1 MTDREMNELDQRDPD
16 QKVSD
21 WAQRMQ
27 DEGAWQQF
35 KGSIREHWGDLTD
48 DEMDQSRGS
57 LEQLIGAIKE
67 KTGETTDSIR
77 DAIQKM
83 AA

>member
-1 MTDREMNELDQRDPD
+1 MTDREMNEVDQRDMD
-16 QKVSD
+16 QELSD
-21 WAQRMQ
+21 WAQKMQ

-48 DEMDQSRGS
+48 DEMDQGRGS
-57 LEQLIGAIKE
+57 LEQLVGTIKE
-67 KTGETTDSIR
+67 KTGEASDSIL
-77 DAIQKM
+77 DAIRRM